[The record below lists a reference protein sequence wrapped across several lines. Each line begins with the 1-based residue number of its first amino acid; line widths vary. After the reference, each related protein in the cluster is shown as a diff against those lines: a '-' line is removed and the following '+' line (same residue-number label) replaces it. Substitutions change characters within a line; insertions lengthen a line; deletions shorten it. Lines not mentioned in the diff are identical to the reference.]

1 MDKNMTLEK
10 RIAAELY
17 CYQGKMSVFVDDLQ
31 GHTVEVG
38 ADEEF
43 ETASTIKAFILA
55 ALYLQAQR
63 GKADLAEEI
72 TYEQSQ
78 FVDGSGMLRALGVGA
93 KLKVKDTATM
103 MIICSDNIATNM
115 IIDYLGLDTIN
126 ACIRELGFAHT
137 VLHNPL
143 HFDRY
148 RRLGTTTPRDYA
160 ALFAR
165 IAKGELVSREASA
178 EMLAILRQQH
188 YNTMLTHDFPQYYL
202 DCEETGAPELI
213 WVASKSGSMNACR
226 NDGGIVH
233 TPYGEYVIVLMNKD
247 FHDIIEYNEHPAMV
261 YGARVS
267 RMILD
272 QVLACEGRLSLS
284 GDARSPK
291 EQNWK
296 NKRNYNN
303 GYHALAMD
311 DGVSRSD
318 DGLCRL
324 CGFGSRRR
332 RSYQPAGLSVC
343 RASAPLHLCYQ
354 QIQRRLRHH
363 FCHSQLFQKRCN
375 EPEGGH
381 PCSHWQLCGQCP
393 GGTYRAAAQ
402 R

>member
-160 ALFAR
+160 ALFAS

-178 EMLAILRQQH
+178 EMLCWNALRIQFLCNLCARLATNHFHENTVDYRSGFHVDDILDVRQP
-188 YNTMLTHDFPQYYL
+188 DFISGKINRVDSAL
-202 DCEETGAPELI
+202 DAVHIQCRADRNVICGFEFLEGLAVLAEKDIRAGLPEL
-213 WVASKSGSMNACR
+213 
-226 NDGGIVH
+226 
-233 TPYGEYVIVLMNKD
+233 L
-247 FHDIIEYNEHPAMV
+247 
-261 YGARVS
+261 
-267 RMILD
+267 
-272 QVLACEGRLSLS
+272 
-284 GDARSPK
+284 
-291 EQNWK
+291 
-296 NKRNYNN
+296 
-303 GYHALAMD
+303 
-311 DGVSRSD
+311 
-318 DGLCRL
+318 
-324 CGFGSRRR
+324 
-332 RSYQPAGLSVC
+332 
-343 RASAPLHLCYQ
+343 
-354 QIQRRLRHH
+354 
-363 FCHSQLFQKRCN
+363 
-375 EPEGGH
+375 
-381 PCSHWQLCGQCP
+381 
-393 GGTYRAAAQ
+393 
-402 R
+402 

>member
-1 MDKNMTLEK
+1 
-10 RIAAELY
+10 
-17 CYQGKMSVFVDDLQ
+17 
-31 GHTVEVG
+31 
-38 ADEEF
+38 
-43 ETASTIKAFILA
+43 
-55 ALYLQAQR
+55 
-63 GKADLAEEI
+63 
-72 TYEQSQ
+72 
-78 FVDGSGMLRALGVGA
+78 MLRALGVGA
-93 KLKVKDTATM
+93 RLRVKDTATL

-115 IIDYLGLDTIN
+115 LIDYLGLDTIN
-126 ACIRELGFAHT
+126 ACIRELGFART

-148 RRLGTTTPRDYA
+148 RQLGTTTPRDYA

-272 QVLACEGRLSLS
+272 QMLACEGRLSLS
-284 GDARSPK
+284 
-291 EQNWK
+291 
-296 NKRNYNN
+296 
-303 GYHALAMD
+303 
-311 DGVSRSD
+311 
-318 DGLCRL
+318 
-324 CGFGSRRR
+324 
-332 RSYQPAGLSVC
+332 
-343 RASAPLHLCYQ
+343 
-354 QIQRRLRHH
+354 
-363 FCHSQLFQKRCN
+363 
-375 EPEGGH
+375 
-381 PCSHWQLCGQCP
+381 
-393 GGTYRAAAQ
+393 
-402 R
+402 

>member
-55 ALYLQAQR
+55 TLYLQAQR

-103 MIICSDNIATNM
+103 MIICSDNVATNM

-148 RRLGTTTPRDYA
+148 RQLGTTTPRDYA

-178 EMLAILRQQH
+178 EMLSILRQQH
-188 YNTMLTHDFPQYYL
+188 YNTQTINPDALGHSEGERVENLVQVMDGYFDQGAHHLNVNVFGKEKLL
-202 DCEETGAPELI
+202 DA
-213 WVASKSGSMNACR
+213 M
-226 NDGGIVH
+226 
-233 TPYGEYVIVLMNKD
+233 
-247 FHDIIEYNEHPAMV
+247 EHPEKEEYANFTI
-261 YGARVS
+261 RVS
-267 RMILD
+267 GYAVKFIDLTREQQLD
-272 QVLACEGRLSLS
+272 VLARTC
-284 GDARSPK
+284 
-291 EQNWK
+291 
-296 NKRNYNN
+296 
-303 GYHALAMD
+303 H
-311 DGVSRSD
+311 GV
-318 DGLCRL
+318 L
-324 CGFGSRRR
+324 
-332 RSYQPAGLSVC
+332 
-343 RASAPLHLCYQ
+343 
-354 QIQRRLRHH
+354 
-363 FCHSQLFQKRCN
+363 
-375 EPEGGH
+375 
-381 PCSHWQLCGQCP
+381 
-393 GGTYRAAAQ
+393 
-402 R
+402 

>member
-148 RRLGTTTPRDYA
+148 RQLGTTTPRDYA
-160 ALFAR
+160 VLFAR
-165 IAKGELVSREASA
+165 IAKG
-178 EMLAILRQQH
+178 
-188 YNTMLTHDFPQYYL
+188 
-202 DCEETGAPELI
+202 
-213 WVASKSGSMNACR
+213 VACQPGSQRGDA
-226 NDGGIVH
+226 
-233 TPYGEYVIVLMNKD
+233 
-247 FHDIIEYNEHPAMV
+247 FHPAPAALQHHADPRLPAV
-261 YGARVS
+261 LPRLRGDRRAGADLGGQQER
-267 RMILD
+267 
-272 QVLACEGRLSLS
+272 QHERL
-284 GDARSPK
+284 P
-291 EQNWK
+291 Q
-296 NKRNYNN
+296 
-303 GYHALAMD
+303 
-311 DGVSRSD
+311 
-318 DGLCRL
+318 
-324 CGFGSRRR
+324 RRR
-332 RSYQPAGLSVC
+332 HCPHPLRRVC
-343 RASAPLHLCYQ
+343 HRADEQGFSRYHRVQ
-354 QIQRRLRHH
+354 
-363 FCHSQLFQKRCN
+363 
-375 EPEGGH
+375 
-381 PCSHWQLCGQCP
+381 
-393 GGTYRAAAQ
+393 
-402 R
+402 

>member
-188 YNTMLTHDFPQYYL
+188 YNTMLTHDLPAVLPRLRGDRRAGADLGGQQERQHERLPQ
-202 DCEETGAPELI
+202 
-213 WVASKSGSMNACR
+213 
-226 NDGGIVH
+226 
-233 TPYGEYVIVLMNKD
+233 
-247 FHDIIEYNEHPAMV
+247 
-261 YGARVS
+261 
-267 RMILD
+267 
-272 QVLACEGRLSLS
+272 
-284 GDARSPK
+284 
-291 EQNWK
+291 
-296 NKRNYNN
+296 
-303 GYHALAMD
+303 
-311 DGVSRSD
+311 
-318 DGLCRL
+318 
-324 CGFGSRRR
+324 RRR
-332 RSYQPAGLSVC
+332 HRPHPLRRVCHRADEQGLSRYHRV
-343 RASAPLHLCYQ
+343 Q
-354 QIQRRLRHH
+354 
-363 FCHSQLFQKRCN
+363 
-375 EPEGGH
+375 
-381 PCSHWQLCGQCP
+381 
-393 GGTYRAAAQ
+393 
-402 R
+402 